1 MKKLS
6 LILFLVVLLVA
17 SSFGAVA
24 FGATEELEEYPGTDS
39 KPYEAMPNEY
49 AETEWFFANAGSNA
63 KGTYSVNDGVVNI
76 TPEEGKGKMADSEE
90 GFCFY
95 YTKIDATKENF
106 YLRATFTV
114 TKWKNDNQ
122 NGFGLICT
130 DTVGTQNTG
139 RYMNYVAAG
148 CYKTSGSNYN
158 IPAARSVWGYI
169 SADGTSPSEDVTGT
183 GDSLRQYSASALK
196 TEESH
201 SEVKGVNVS
210 YTFVLRKS
218 NTGYHAILTES
229 PEGKGFAE
237 KVYYD
242 AGKLLAQ
249 DGENPDYVYVGFFAS
264 RNVGVQ
270 VTDAFFVTPESAT
283 DERKYDEP
291 PTLVPLQLSV
301 FASSY
306 RSGSDYL
313 YSVRSNADGTL
324 EVVDGSNNVLVDNV
338 HLSADELFT
347 TRFALAET
355 GTVLLKTRFYPDS
368 SRISAGVVQT
378 YVYQHSLPG
387 AGGVI
392 WANPTVKEGNGDG
405 TAENPV
411 NLQYALNY
419 AQPGQIIMLKDGVYK
434 PVNKIT
440 IPRGVNGT
448 EEKPIVLRA
457 ETAGGVTFDFSEVK
471 NCKNEGI
478 QIAGDYWYIWGINV
492 VNTPASQTDSE
503 GNVSPLSIKG
513 LRISGSHNVLERC
526 TAHHNSNTG
535 IQISGDSKE
544 SYACWPA
551 YNLIKNCDS
560 YFNCDPTRQDADG
573 FGVKLTVGDGN
584 VLDGCIAYNNIDDGY
599 DLYAKSVTGSIGAV
613 VIKNCVAYN
622 NGYLSEEDLSDSDL
636 TGEGNGFKLGGESL
650 PGKHQLINSVAF
662 GNGAK
667 GITSNSCPDVIIQ
680 NCTVYNNNVYADT
693 QGASNENVSLYAK
706 RSGQTTNFVV
716 SGLIS
721 ITSGRATKTDKYA
734 LVNQSDIKAENN
746 YLWNGSA
753 CTNGTKTLEVADLFV
768 STDIKNVGITRDA
781 DGEIDM
787 NGLLVLKDGAVQ
799 NAGANIVAAESQAT
813 LEVVQTQI
821 VEKQFDSLV
830 EKFESSETLEEK
842 QSVLEH
848 WDVLAATYGNIENYD
863 EQTAAQRK
871 NTVVKNYF
879 EGISEKFREANSSE
893 EKDGLL
899 ADWDEA
905 SVLLDYMDEVFV
917 KEVSQLRSELNVVEV
932 WLIVVIIVAA
942 LALVAV
948 GAVVFRVIKK
958 RKSSNKKQ

>member
-1 MKKLS
+1 ML
-6 LILFLVVLLVA
+6 LLVVLLVA

-39 KPYEAMPNEY
+39 KTYEAMPNEY
-49 AETEWFFANAGSNA
+49 AETEWFFANVGSNA
-63 KGTYSVNDGVVNI
+63 KGTYSVSDGVNI
-76 TPEEGKGKMADSEE
+76 SPEEGKGKMADSEE

-95 YTKIDATKENF
+95 YTKVDATKENF

-169 SADGTSPSEDVTGT
+169 SADGTSPSEDMAGT
-183 GDSLRQYSASALK
+183 GDSLRQYSASALSVADEGHAAVSK
-196 TEESH
+196 
-201 SEVKGVNVS
+201 VGVT

-218 NTGYHAILTES
+218 NTGYHAILIEA

-249 DGENPDYVYVGFFAS
+249 DGDNPDYVYVGFFAS

-283 DERKYDEP
+283 DERQYEEP

-301 FASSY
+301 FAAEY

-313 YSVRSNADGTL
+313 YSVRSNADGKL
-324 EVVDGSNNVLVDNV
+324 EVVCGSDVLVDNV
-338 HLSADELFT
+338 HLTADELFVT
-347 TRFALAET
+347 QFALPET
-355 GTVLLKTRFYPDS
+355 GTVKITTRFTPDS
-368 SRISAGVVQT
+368 NRISGGVVQT

-387 AGGVI
+387 AGGAI

-434 PVNKIT
+434 PINKIT
-440 IPRGVNGT
+440 VPRGVNGT
-448 EEKPIVLRA
+448 EENPIVLRA

-478 QIAGDYWYIWGINV
+478 LVAGNYWYVWGINI
-492 VNTPASQTDSE
+492 VNTPSSQTDSD
-503 GNVSPLSIKG
+503 GNVTPLSIKG
-513 LRISGSHNVLERC
+513 IRISGSHNVLERC

-622 NGYLSEEDLSDSDL
+622 NGYLSEKDLYDSDL

-721 ITSGRATKTDKYA
+721 IMSGRSAKTDKYA
-734 LVNQSDIKAENN
+734 LVNQSDIKSENN
-746 YLWNGSA
+746 YLWNGSV
-753 CTNGTKTLEVADLFV
+753 CTNGTKTLTVADLFV
-768 STDIKNVGITRDA
+768 STDTENIRITRDA
-781 DGEIDM
+781 NGEIDM
-787 NGLLVLKDGAVQ
+787 NGLLVLKDGALQ
-799 NAGANIVAAESQAT
+799 NAGANIVAAESDVA
-813 LEVVQTQI
+813 LDAVQTQI
-821 VEKQFDSLV
+821 VENQFDALE
-830 EKFESSETLEEK
+830 EKFESAETLEEK
-842 QSVLEH
+842 QSVLEQ
-848 WDVLAATYGNIENYD
+848 WEALSATYDNIENYN
-863 EQTAAQRK
+863 EQAIAQRK
-871 NTVVKNYF
+871 NSVIKNYF
-879 EGISEKFREANSSE
+879 EGISEKVRSASSSE
-893 EKDGLL
+893 EKQRLL
-899 ADWDEA
+899 AAWDE
-905 SVLLDYMDEVFV
+905 SSDLLNHLDETTA
-917 KEVSQLRSELNVVEV
+917 KEVSQLRSQFNVVEV
-932 WLIVVIIVAA
+932 WLIAVIIVAA
-942 LALVAV
+942 VALVAV
-948 GAVVFRVIKK
+948 GAIAVLVIFK
-958 RKSSNKKQ
+958 RRKDSNNEQ